1 MKITKFLNI
10 DIEPAPPELE
20 LEIEMQCREIMKSND
35 LDNVKRYCTHMVRK
49 KFDQDIFM
57 ASLLNRLIELEA
69 DRVVVEMRKQ
79 KTKKPYCKVFSYSLI
94 SLSVKSFTNNLS
106 ILSIS

>member
-10 DIEPAPPELE
+10 NIEPAPPELQ
-20 LEIEMQCREIMKSND
+20 LEVEMQCRELMKSND
-35 LDNVKRYCTHMVRK
+35 LDGLKRYCTHLVRK

-69 DRVVVEMRKQ
+69 NRVVTEMRKE
-79 KTKKPYCKVFSYSLI
+79 KPKPKHPLKKFFRIHC
-94 SLSVKSFTNNLS
+94 NQ
-106 ILSIS
+106 

>member
-20 LEIEMQCREIMKSND
+20 LEIEMQCREIMKVND
-35 LDNVKRYCTHMVRK
+35 LDNLKRFCTHLVRK

-57 ASLLNRLIELEA
+57 TSLLNRLIELEA
-69 DRVVVEMRKQ
+69 NAVVQELRK
-79 KTKKPYCKVFSYSLI
+79 KKPTDPIKKFFRI
-94 SLSVKSFTNNLS
+94 R
-106 ILSIS
+106 

>member
-10 DIEPAPPELE
+10 NIEPAPPELE
-20 LEIEMQCREIMKSND
+20 LEVEMQCREIMKTND
-35 LDNVKRYCTHMVRK
+35 LDGMKRYCTHLIRK

-69 DRVVVEMRKQ
+69 NRVVAEMREVKP
-79 KTKKPYCKVFSYSLI
+79 KNPLKKFFRI
-94 SLSVKSFTNNLS
+94 S
-106 ILSIS
+106 

>member
-20 LEIEMQCREIMKSND
+20 LEIEMQCREIMKS
-35 LDNVKRYCTHMVRK
+35 DNLTDIKRYCTYMFRK

-69 DRVVVEMRKQ
+69 NRVVAEMRKE
-79 KTKKPYCKVFSYSLI
+79 KPKPKHPLKKFFHI
-94 SLSVKSFTNNLS
+94 R
-106 ILSIS
+106 

>member
-10 DIEPAPPELE
+10 NIEPAPPELE
-20 LEIEMQCREIMKSND
+20 LEVEMQCREVLKAND
-35 LDNVKRYCTHMVRK
+35 IDNLKRYCTHLIRK

-69 DRVVVEMRKQ
+69 DRVVQQMRKE
-79 KTKKPYCKVFSYSLI
+79 KRKPTNPIAKFFRSL
-94 SLSVKSFTNNLS
+94 
-106 ILSIS
+106 

>member
-10 DIEPAPPELE
+10 DIEPAPIEMQLE
-20 LEIEMQCREIMKSND
+20 VEMQCREIMNA
-35 LDNVKRYCTHMVRK
+35 DNLIDIKRYCTHLVRK

-69 DRVVVEMRKQ
+69 NRVVAEMRKE
-79 KTKKPYCKVFSYSLI
+79 KPKNPFKKFFRI
-94 SLSVKSFTNNLS
+94 SN
-106 ILSIS
+106 

>member
-10 DIEPAPPELE
+10 NIEPAPPEME
-20 LEIEMQCREIMKSND
+20 LEIEMQCREIMKSNN
-35 LDNVKRYCTHMVRK
+35 LESVKRYCTHMVRK

-69 DRVVVEMRKQ
+69 DRVVQQMRKE
-79 KTKKPYCKVFSYSLI
+79 KRKP
-94 SLSVKSFTNNLS
+94 TNP
-106 ILSIS
+106 IAKFFRTR